1 MRAINRVGDHDLVAE
16 AAVTGGTNDGDV
28 RVQVGRRTMLKW
40 LSGIAGSLAALLT
53 LTPGLLAFLTPTLRS
68 PSGVRWIRLGEAALF
83 DLDVPDRVDFTDN
96 VRDAWVTQ
104 RVVRSVW
111 VMTQDGET
119 FTAFNA
125 RCPHL
130 GCAFA
135 FDETRAQFVCP
146 CHRGV
151 FDKSG
156 AVISGPPP
164 RALDQLQT
172 KVEDG
177 YVFVAYEDF
186 RLGTAEKI
194 RA

>member
-1 MRAINRVGDHDLVAE
+1 MTTPLTDENVKASETRDPDADALIARRAV
-16 AAVTGGTNDGDV
+16 
-28 RVQVGRRTMLKW
+28 LKW
-40 LSGIAGSLAALLT
+40 LTGIAGSLTALLVVV
-53 LTPGLLAFLTPTLRS
+53 PGLLAFLTPTLRS
-68 PSGVRWIRLGEAALF
+68 AGAVRWIRLGEAALF
-83 DLDVPDRVDFTDN
+83 DLGVPDRVDFTDN

-111 VMTQDGET
+111 VTTQDGET

-135 FDETRAQFVCP
+135 FDETRNQFVCP

-151 FDKSG
+151 FDANG

-164 RALDQLQT
+164 RALDRLQT

-186 RLGTAEKI
+186 RLGTAQKI